1 MYNANKPDASELPST
16 GKLLKSTGIAVVIAS
31 ALLVTV
37 VLPAEY
43 GVDPTRIG
51 SLLGLTEMGRI
62 KRQLAAEAEAEVA
75 VKAAGPTIASN
86 AALDPLA
93 PTLSATPAS
102 AIPLLCGNPLL

>member
-43 GVDPTRIG
+43 GVDRPG
-51 SLLGLTEMGRI
+51 SDRFWG
-62 KRQLAAEAEAEVA
+62 
-75 VKAAGPTIASN
+75 
-86 AALDPLA
+86 
-93 PTLSATPAS
+93 
-102 AIPLLCGNPLL
+102 